1 MRPMALT
8 APGEFLFALLM
19 AASPMIGAIWVTP
32 DTTKWI
38 VFGIGAV
45 MTIGVII
52 AALRPT
58 SDPAR
63 NSAQP
68 DT

>member
-1 MRPMALT
+1 MFTT
-8 APGEFLFALLM
+8 APGKWLFALLM

-45 MTIGVII
+45 MTIIVILL
-52 AALRPT
+52 ALRPT
-58 SDPAR
+58 AVES
-63 NSAQP
+63 QP
-68 DT
+68 QS